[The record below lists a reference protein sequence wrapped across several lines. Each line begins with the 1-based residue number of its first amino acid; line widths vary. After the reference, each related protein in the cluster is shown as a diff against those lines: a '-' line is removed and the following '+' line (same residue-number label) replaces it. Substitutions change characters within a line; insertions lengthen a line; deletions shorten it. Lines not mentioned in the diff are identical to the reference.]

1 MYTIRDQNNE
11 LHGPVDEETI
21 RQWIAEGRVDA
32 QTLIRKND
40 SSSLYGGRD
49 DEEKFQTAASFPE
62 FADEVSGGEP
72 PPIAPIGS
80 AVSPHQLPTQGT
92 NGMAIT
98 GMVMGIL
105 SILVIY
111 PCLGLPFNIL
121 GTIFSYV
128 ALGQIKTNPQQD
140 GHGMAVAGMV
150 CSLISIGLAV
160 ILLIIGFIAVG
171 SSGGFRGL

>member
-32 QTLIRKND
+32 QTLIQKNE
-40 SSSLYGGRD
+40 SSSLYGRGD
-49 DEEKFQTAASFPE
+49 DGENFQTAASFPE
-62 FADEVSGGEP
+62 FVDAVSGGGP
-72 PPIAPIGS
+72 PPIGS
-80 AVSPHQLPTQGT
+80 TVSPHQLPTQGT
-92 NGMAIT
+92 NGMAIA

-105 SILVIY
+105 SILVTY

-160 ILLIIGFIAVG
+160 ILLIIVFIRVG
-171 SSGGFRGL
+171 SSGDFRGF

>member
-40 SSSLYGGRD
+40 SSSLYGGG
-49 DEEKFQTAASFPE
+49 DEEGNFQTAASFPE
-62 FADEVSGGEP
+62 FADEVSGRGP
-72 PPIAPIGS
+72 PPIGS
-80 AVSPHQLPTQGT
+80 TVSPHQLPTQAT

>member
-1 MYTIRDQNNE
+1 MYTIIDQNNE
-11 LHGPVDEETI
+11 HHGPVDEETI
-21 RQWIAEGRVDA
+21 RQWISEGRVGP

-40 SSSLYGGRD
+40 SSSSLYGGN
-49 DEEKFQTAASFPE
+49 DEENFQTTASFPE

-98 GMVMGIL
+98 GMVIGIL
-105 SILVIY
+105 SILTLY
-111 PCLGLPFNIL
+111 PCFGLPFNIL

-128 ALGQIKTNPQQD
+128 ALGQIKKNPQQD
-140 GHGMAVAGMV
+140 GHGMAVAGLA
-150 CSLISIGLAV
+150 CSLISLGLAV
-160 ILLIIGFIAVG
+160 IGLIIGFIFLG
-171 SSGGFRGL
+171 SVSYRGY

>member
-1 MYTIRDQNNE
+1 MYTIIDKNNE
-11 LHGPVDEETI
+11 HHGPVDEATI

-32 QTLIRKND
+32 QTLIQKNE

-49 DEEKFQTAASFPE
+49 DEENFVTAASFPE
-62 FADEVSGGEP
+62 FADAISGGGP
-72 PPIAPIGS
+72 PPIGS
-80 AVSPHQLPTQGT
+80 TVSPHQLPTQGT
-92 NGMAIT
+92 NGMAIA

-128 ALGQIKTNPQQD
+128 ALGQIKKNPQQD

-160 ILLIIGFIAVG
+160 ILLIIGFIMVG
-171 SSGGFRGL
+171 SSGNFRGL

>member
-32 QTLIRKND
+32 QTLIQKNE
-40 SSSLYGGRD
+40 SSSLYGRGED
-49 DEEKFQTAASFPE
+49 FQTAASFPE
-62 FADEVSGGEP
+62 FVDAVSGGGP
-72 PPIAPIGS
+72 PPIGS
-80 AVSPHQLPTQGT
+80 TVSPHQLPTQGT

-98 GMVMGIL
+98 GMVIGIL
-105 SILVIY
+105 SIVSIY

-128 ALGQIKTNPQQD
+128 ALGQIKKNPQQD

-150 CSLISIGLAV
+150 CSLISLGLAV
-160 ILLIIGFIAVG
+160 IGLVIVFIRVG
-171 SSGGFRGL
+171 SSGNFRGF

>member
-1 MYTIRDQNNE
+1 MYTISDQNNE

-32 QTLIRKND
+32 QTLIQKNE
-40 SSSLYGGRD
+40 SSSLYGRGED
-49 DEEKFQTAASFPE
+49 FQTAASFPE
-62 FADEVSGGEP
+62 FVDAVSGGGP
-72 PPIAPIGS
+72 PPIGS
-80 AVSPHQLPTQGT
+80 TVSPHQLPTQGT

-98 GMVMGIL
+98 GMVIGIL
-105 SILVIY
+105 SIVSIY

-128 ALGQIKTNPQQD
+128 ALGQIKKNPQQD

-150 CSLISIGLAV
+150 CSLISLGLAL
-160 ILLIIGFIAVG
+160 ILLIIVGFMLTG
-171 SSGGFRGL
+171 PMGRF

>member
-1 MYTIRDQNNE
+1 MYTIIDKNNE
-11 LHGPVDEETI
+11 HHGPVDEATI

-32 QTLIRKND
+32 QTLIQKNE
-40 SSSLYGGRD
+40 SSSLYGRGD
-49 DEEKFQTAASFPE
+49 DGEDFQTAASFPE
-62 FADEVSGGEP
+62 FVDAVSGGGP
-72 PPIAPIGS
+72 PPIGS
-80 AVSPHQLPTQGT
+80 TVSPHQLPTQGT

-98 GMVMGIL
+98 GMVIGIL
-105 SILVIY
+105 SIVSIY

-128 ALGQIKTNPQQD
+128 ALGQIKKNPQQD

-160 ILLIIGFIAVG
+160 ILLIIGFIMVG
-171 SSGGFRGL
+171 SSGNFRGL

>member
-1 MYTIRDQNNE
+1 MYTISDQNNE

-32 QTLIRKND
+32 QTLIQKNE
-40 SSSLYGGRD
+40 SSSLYGRGED
-49 DEEKFQTAASFPE
+49 FQTAASFPE
-62 FADEVSGGEP
+62 FVDAVSGGGP
-72 PPIAPIGS
+72 PPIGS
-80 AVSPHQLPTQGT
+80 TVSPHQLPTQGT

-98 GMVMGIL
+98 GMVIGIL
-105 SILVIY
+105 SIVSIY

-128 ALGQIKTNPQQD
+128 ALGQIKKNPQQD

-150 CSLISIGLAV
+150 CSLISLGLAV
-160 ILLIIGFIAVG
+160 IALVIVFIRVG
-171 SSGGFRGL
+171 SSGNFRGF

>member
-32 QTLIRKND
+32 QTLIQKNE
-40 SSSLYGGRD
+40 SSSLYGRGED
-49 DEEKFQTAASFPE
+49 FQTAASFPE
-62 FADEVSGGEP
+62 FVDAVSGGGP
-72 PPIAPIGS
+72 PPIGS
-80 AVSPHQLPTQGT
+80 TVSPHQLPTQGT

-98 GMVMGIL
+98 GMVIGIL
-105 SILVIY
+105 SIVSIY

-128 ALGQIKTNPQQD
+128 ALGQIKKNPQQD

-150 CSLISIGLAV
+150 CSLISLGLAV
-160 ILLIIGFIAVG
+160 IALVIVFIRVG
-171 SSGGFRGL
+171 SSGNFRGF

>member
-1 MYTIRDQNNE
+1 MYTISDQNNE

-32 QTLIRKND
+32 QTLIQKNE
-40 SSSLYGGRD
+40 SSSLYGRGED
-49 DEEKFQTAASFPE
+49 FQTAASFPE
-62 FADEVSGGEP
+62 FVDAVSGGGP
-72 PPIAPIGS
+72 PPIGS
-80 AVSPHQLPTQGT
+80 TVSPHQLPTQGT

-98 GMVMGIL
+98 GMVIGIL
-105 SILVIY
+105 SIVSIY

-128 ALGQIKTNPQQD
+128 ALGQIKKNPQQD

-150 CSLISIGLAV
+150 CSLISLGLAV
-160 ILLIIGFIAVG
+160 IGLVIVFIRVG
-171 SSGGFRGL
+171 GGGGGGF

>member
-32 QTLIRKND
+32 QTLIQKNN
-40 SSSLYGGRD
+40 SSSLYGGGD
-49 DEEKFQTAASFPE
+49 DEKKFRAAASFPE
-62 FADEVSGGEP
+62 FVDAVSGGGP
-72 PPIAPIGS
+72 PPIGS
-80 AVSPHQLPTQGT
+80 TVSPHQLPTQGT

-98 GMVMGIL
+98 GMVIGIL
-105 SILVIY
+105 SIVSIY

-128 ALGQIKTNPQQD
+128 ALGQIKKNPQQD

-150 CSLISIGLAV
+150 CSLISLGLAV
-160 ILLIIGFIAVG
+160 IGLIFVFIRVG
-171 SSGGFRGL
+171 SSGYFRGF